1 MATTKLTTDRQSLRP
16 RLRAALFSAG
26 LTASSALAGLTVTVL
41 PGAAAAQTSAPSAD
55 VARLQAE
62 VARLDR
68 ELREQKQLLLQV
80 MQADQ
85 QRYDMVLQLL
95 RSSSPA
101 TVAAAAAAATPSAR
115 NEGAAAGGAGP
126 SPAATPAA
134 ATSTTLTG
142 TVRLPRG
149 VQEAYVYLEGHG
161 PTRARALE
169 IKQQAKQFS
178 PQVAVVPVGSKVS
191 FPNADTVFH
200 NVFSRTPGTV
210 FDLGTVKGG
219 EKPQP
224 VTLTQ
229 PGHVEIFCNIHSR
242 MRADVLVV
250 PNGYYTKVRPDG
262 SFALAGVPVG
272 SRKLVL
278 WGAGLK
284 PASQMVEIRPGATV
298 NLTGEAGGSGA
309 HMNKNG
315 EAYRSY
321 DE

>member
-1 MATTKLTTDRQSLRP
+1 MATTNRQSL
-16 RLRAALFSAG
+16 AARISSAFFTAG
-26 LTASSALAGLTVTVL
+26 LAATVPLIGL
-41 PGAAAAQTSAPSAD
+41 GAAVPRPAFAQTAPATD

-95 RSSSPA
+95 RSSSPG
-101 TVAAAAAAATPSAR
+101 AAAAALPAPATPRPDS
-115 NEGAAAGGAGP
+115 AGG
-126 SPAATPAA
+126 SPTPAPAA
-134 ATSTTLTG
+134 AAPAVATLTG
-142 TVRLPRG
+142 SVRLPRG
-149 VQEAYVYLEGHG
+149 VQEAYVYLDGHG
-161 PTRARALE
+161 PARARAVE
-169 IKQQAKQFS
+169 IKQQGKQFS
-178 PQVAVVPVGSKVS
+178 PQVAVVPVGSKIT

-200 NVFSRTPGTV
+200 NVFSRTPGAV

-219 EKPQP
+219 EKSQP
-224 VTLTQ
+224 VTLVQ

-298 NLTGEAGGSGA
+298 SLTGEAGAPGA

>member
-1 MATTKLTTDRQSLRP
+1 MATTKQASLAPRISSAFFTARLAARLALVGVGTAMP
-16 RLRAALFSAG
+16 RL
-26 LTASSALAGLTVTVL
+26 
-41 PGAAAAQTSAPSAD
+41 AAAQTAPATD
-55 VARLQAE
+55 VTRLQAE

-95 RSSSPA
+95 RSSSPG
-101 TVAAAAAAATPSAR
+101 AAAAAASLPAPSAPR
-115 NEGAAAGGAGP
+115 LDNPGGSGAAP
-126 SPAATPAA
+126 PPPAAPAA
-134 ATSTTLTG
+134 VTLTG
-142 TVRLPRG
+142 SVRLPRG

-169 IKQQAKQFS
+169 IKQQGKQFS
-178 PQVAVVPVGSKVS
+178 PQVAVVPVGSKIT

-200 NVFSRTPGTV
+200 NVFSRTPGAV

-219 EKPQP
+219 EKSQP
-224 VTLTQ
+224 VTMVQ

-242 MRADVLVV
+242 MRADLLVV
-250 PNGYYTKVRPDG
+250 PNAYYAKVRPDG

-284 PASQMVEIRPGATV
+284 TASQMVEIRPGATV
-298 NLTGEAGGSGA
+298 SLTGEAGTPGA

>member
-1 MATTKLTTDRQSLRP
+1 MEREIQGKRAMKLTRDRIITAVL
-16 RLRAALFSAG
+16 LAG
-26 LTASSALAGLTVTVL
+26 IATAGPALAPRHAVAQ
-41 PGAAAAQTSAPSAD
+41 PAASTD

-95 RSSSPA
+95 RASSPA
-101 TVAAAAAAATPSAR
+101 TAAAAASAAPTAARPDPGGTTASVPAPSA
-115 NEGAAAGGAGP
+115 
-126 SPAATPAA
+126 PAAPAPV
-134 ATSTTLTG
+134 TLTG
-142 TVRLPRG
+142 SVRLPKG
-149 VQEAYVYLEGHG
+149 VQEAYVYLDGHG
-161 PTRARALE
+161 PARPRALE
-169 IKQQAKQFS
+169 IKQQGKQFS
-178 PQVAVVPVGSKVS
+178 PQIAVVPVGSKVS

-200 NVFSRTPGTV
+200 NVFSRTPGAV

-229 PGHVEIFCNIHSR
+229 AGHVEIFCNIHSR
-242 MRADVLVV
+242 MRADVLVT
-250 PNGYYTKVRPDG
+250 PNGTYTKVRPDG
-262 SFALAGVPVG
+262 SFALPGVPVG

-278 WGAGLK
+278 WGPGLK
-284 PASQMVEIRPGATV
+284 TASQLVDVRPGANVT
-298 NLTGEAGGSGA
+298 LTGEPGTQGA